1 MNGRAK
7 RQYDRTLVH
16 TRRVAR
22 PTAVLRREPVIG
34 RVALLRGEPILRRDS
49 RLHRLLVRILRLV
62 LLLLV
67 VVERGGDGV

>member
-1 MNGRAK
+1 
-7 RQYDRTLVH
+7 
-16 TRRVAR
+16 
-22 PTAVLRREPVIG
+22 VLRREPVIG